1 MKGHVYGTDN
11 VLILDVVH
19 MCSAYKKSLSFIS
32 FPRLFVYIFHNKKV
46 QKIRTKPNFS
56 LV

>member
-11 VLILDVVH
+11 ILILDVVL